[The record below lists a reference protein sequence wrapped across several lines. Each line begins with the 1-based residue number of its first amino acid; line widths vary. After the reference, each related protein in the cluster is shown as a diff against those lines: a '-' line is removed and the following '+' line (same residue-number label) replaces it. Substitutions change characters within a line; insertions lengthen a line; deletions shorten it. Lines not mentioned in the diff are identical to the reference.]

1 MGLRADTARDGA
13 VITAFGTPYVDLAFQ
28 AARSL
33 RATNPDLPVDLF
45 TEAPVDPGP
54 FDRVHV
60 LADVWIRSKIDAMRL
75 SRFER
80 TVYLD
85 ADLLVLAD
93 LGDVFE
99 VLDRFDFALCHD
111 QLRNSV
117 HARREYRVPLPNTYP
132 QFNGGVVGFRR
143 SPETRAFLDT
153 WKAAIQDHGISK
165 DQPSLRELLWQSDLR
180 VATLPPEYNLW
191 DLAQIDVMRPRHH
204 AAPRIIHSNL
214 FVQKPLPP
222 AGKDILGHYIGRARA
237 RKARILLKADETLAR
252 REGRQTKLPSRLE
265 RAWLWA
271 LYRGNWLG
279 DRMAHLLG
287 RA

>member
-1 MGLRADTARDGA
+1 MAPRADNPRDGA
-13 VITAFGTPYVDLAFQ
+13 VITAFGKPYVDLAFQ

-33 RATNPDLPVDLF
+33 RATNPGLPVDLF

-60 LADVWIRSKIDAMRL
+60 LRDVWIRSKIDAMRE

-80 TVYLD
+80 TLYLD
-85 ADLLVLAD
+85 ADLMVLAD

-111 QLRNSV
+111 QNRNSILG
-117 HARREYRVPLPNTYP
+117 RREYRIPLPNAYP

-143 SPETRAFLDT
+143 SPQTLDFIDN
-153 WKAAIQDHGISK
+153 WKVAIQDHGIRK
-165 DQPSLRELLWQSDLR
+165 DQPSLRELLWQSSLR

-191 DLAQIDVMRPRHH
+191 DLALIDVMRPKHH

-222 AGKDILGHYIGRARA
+222 AGKDILSHYIGPARA
-237 RKARILLKADETLAR
+237 RKVRIMLRADETLAHR
-252 REGRQTKLPSRLE
+252 SGRVARLPSRWQNLWLRGLYLLE
-265 RAWLWA
+265 PARS
-271 LYRGNWLG
+271 R
-279 DRMAHLLG
+279 
-287 RA
+287 